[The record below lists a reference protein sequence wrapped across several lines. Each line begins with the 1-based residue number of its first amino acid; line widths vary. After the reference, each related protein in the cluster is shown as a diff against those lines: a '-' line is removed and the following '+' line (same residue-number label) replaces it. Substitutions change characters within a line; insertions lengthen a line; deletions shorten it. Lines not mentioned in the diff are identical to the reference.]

1 MLFSKYDCIIV
12 FGDIM
17 DVIEKIKKVIDD
29 LRPFLINDGGNIE
42 YVDFKDGVVYIRMLG
57 ACSNCSMIDYTI
69 KEGIEA
75 MLVNE
80 VPEVKEVIRV
90 D

>member
-1 MLFSKYDCIIV
+1 
-12 FGDIM
+12 M

>member
-1 MLFSKYDCIIV
+1 
-12 FGDIM
+12 M
-17 DVIEKIKKVIDD
+17 DVIERIKKVIDD

-80 VPEVKEVIRV
+80 VPEVKEVIQV